1 MQTKVESIIRECTQ
15 SLSIHGKCGE
25 SLLKPAVKDALSR
38 SGFEVDAEDTGIFLA
53 AGASVWRDKESGE
66 VVPTARRR
74 RVDLVVRNGE
84 QVVALIETESDLN
97 DLREQGVSSRS
108 GHYDVYSIAR
118 NGAGKWFD
126 SYKSL
131 ERMAAAAYY
140 ASGGTT
146 SALENMR
153 SDLPSEHNPG
163 HLPLFLVTGLSRAL
177 DRRILEPRLGSLGA
191 RVISVIER

>member
-1 MQTKVESIIRECTQ
+1 MQAEIESIVRECTQ

-25 SLLKPAVKDALSR
+25 SVLKPTIKSFLSR
-38 SGFEVDAEDTGIFLA
+38 SGFEVDAEDTRMFLP
-53 AGASVWRDKESGE
+53 AGAPVWRDKESLE
-66 VVPTARRR
+66 VVPTPGRR
-74 RVDLVVRNGE
+74 RVDLVVRREG
-84 QVVALIETESDLN
+84 QVVSLIETESDLN
-97 DLREQGVSSRS
+97 DLREHGVSSRS

-146 SALENMR
+146 SALENIR
-153 SDLPSEHNPG
+153 SDLQSEHNPQ
-163 HLPLFLVTGLSRAL
+163 HLALFLITGLSRAL
-177 DRRILEPRLGSLGA
+177 DRRILEPRRSSLGA
-191 RVISVIER
+191 RIISVIER